1 MNNNLAIFIP
11 TYNRPKILKSNL
23 VNIINQAQEF
33 EIPVYVSDDSNNKTK
48 IIIEEYEKL

>member
-23 VNIINQAQEF
+23 VNIIDQAKEF
-33 EIPVYVSDDSNNKTK
+33 EIPIYF
-48 IIIEEYEKL
+48 